1 MSCGFRIE
9 QYTPAIGAEIFGV
22 DLNTLAEDQE
32 AKDAVYDALVKYKV
46 IFFRDQEL
54 SPDAHM
60 KLARSFGEPEPQH
73 PIYPHTDSSIKK
85 WSWFCT

>member
-32 AKDAVYDALVKYKV
+32 AKDVK
-46 IFFRDQEL
+46 REEQE
-54 SPDAHM
+54 
-60 KLARSFGEPEPQH
+60 EE
-73 PIYPHTDSSIKK
+73 
-85 WSWFCT
+85 